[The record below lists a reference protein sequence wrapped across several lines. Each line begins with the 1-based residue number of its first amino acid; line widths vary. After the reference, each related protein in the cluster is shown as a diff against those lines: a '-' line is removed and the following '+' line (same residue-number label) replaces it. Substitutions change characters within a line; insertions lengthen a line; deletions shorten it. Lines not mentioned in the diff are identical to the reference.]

1 MFSHEFANKP
11 LLWLLLIIPVL
22 IGLYIWRY
30 SKSYPTMQVS
40 SFEFMKRR
48 KNRKSFK
55 EILLHVVFI
64 MDMAAIAL
72 IIIALARPQSS
83 ESNSTTNV
91 EGIDIVM
98 AMDISGSM
106 LAEDFKPNRLEA
118 AKKVGIDFIN
128 GRANDRI
135 GLVVFASESYTQCP
149 MTTDHIVLSRLMTEV
164 KTGIIEDGTA
174 IGDGLSIAI
183 SRLKDSDA
191 ISKVVILLTDG
202 INNTGSI
209 DPISA
214 AEIAKMF
221 GLRVYT
227 ISVGT
232 NGTAPYPMQDLFGNK
247 RYQQVEVKIDEE
259 MLKQIAEMTGA
270 EYFRATDNSS
280 LDKIYKEI
288 DKMEKSRIEVY
299 EFEKKTEEFYTFAI
313 SALLLLAIAFLLRTL
328 VLKVFP

>member
-1 MFSHEFANKP
+1 
-11 LLWLLLIIPVL
+11 
-22 IGLYIWRY
+22 
-30 SKSYPTMQVS
+30 MQVS

-227 ISVGT
+227 IGVGT

-247 RYQQVEVKIDEE
+247 RYQQVEVKIDED

>member
-1 MFSHEFANKP
+1 
-11 LLWLLLIIPVL
+11 
-22 IGLYIWRY
+22 
-30 SKSYPTMQVS
+30 MQVS

-227 ISVGT
+227 IGVGT

>member
-1 MFSHEFANKP
+1 
-11 LLWLLLIIPVL
+11 
-22 IGLYIWRY
+22 
-30 SKSYPTMQVS
+30 MQVS

>member
-1 MFSHEFANKP
+1 MFSDLEFANKP
-11 LLWLLLIIPVL
+11 LLFLLLVIPIL
-22 IGLYIWRY
+22 IALYVWKYR
-30 SKSYPTMQVS
+30 KLYPTIQIS
-40 SFEFMKRR
+40 SFDFAK
-48 KNRKSFK
+48 KSKTSFK
-55 EILLHVVFI
+55 EMLIHVLFGLEMIAVALLIV
-64 MDMAAIAL
+64 
-72 IIIALARPQSS
+72 ALARPQSS
-83 ESNSTTNV
+83 EKNSTTNV

-98 AMDISGSM
+98 TMDVSGSM

-118 AKKVGIDFIN
+118 AKKVGAKFVD
-128 GRANDRI
+128 GRPNDRI

-149 MTTDHIVLSRLMTEV
+149 MTTDHKVLNQLMSEI

-191 ISKVVILLTDG
+191 ISKVIILLTDG
-202 INNTGSI
+202 VNNTGSI

-227 ISVGT
+227 IGVGT
-232 NGTAPYPMQDLFGNK
+232 NGTAPYPVQDFFGNK
-247 RYQQVEVKIDEE
+247 RYQQVEVNIDED
-259 MLKQIAEMTGA
+259 MLKQIANMTGA
-270 EYFRATDNSS
+270 QYFRATDNSS

-299 EFEKKTEEFYTFAI
+299 EFEKKNEEFFPFAAI
-313 SALLLLAIAFLLRTL
+313 ALGLLAVVFLMRTFVLRI
-328 VLKVFP
+328 FP